1 MKRIFY
7 ILMVCVAANSCSR
20 KKEFTV
26 EGEVSEASGKTLYF
40 EKTGLSR
47 TELLDSVRLG
57 EKGNFRF
64 RQPAVAE
71 PEFYRLR
78 LGSQQITLAIDSNET
93 VQVDATA
100 TDFARGYQV
109 SGSPESEKIKTV
121 TLEGMGL
128 KERMTRYNKMYS
140 DRQLSVG
147 AYSDSLLDAVN
158 DYKAIVVPYIYENPR
173 SATAYF
179 TLFQRIDGLLIFDPF
194 DKADYRAY
202 GAVAT
207 SWDLYH
213 KESERSRQ
221 LTDIALNAFRTHRAP
236 KGDENANIIEAKEQ
250 NQIEIVLPD
259 ITGKTIKLS
268 DMKGKVVLLD
278 FTAYE
283 TEYSAPYNMALA
295 KLYDKFKSKG
305 FDIYQVS
312 LDTDE
317 NFWKVTASNLPWV
330 SVRDQESIYSRFARS
345 YNVTSLPT
353 AFLLDRDGSIVARGT
368 DLKDIES
375 SISKLL

>member
-1 MKRIFY
+1 MTGVQTCALP
-7 ILMVCVAANSCSR
+7 IL
-20 KKEFTV
+20 
-26 EGEVSEASGKTLYF
+26 
-40 EKTGLSR
+40 
-47 TELLDSVRLG
+47 
-57 EKGNFRF
+57 
-64 RQPAVAE
+64 
-71 PEFYRLR
+71 
-78 LGSQQITLAIDSNET
+78 
-93 VQVDATA
+93 
-100 TDFARGYQV
+100 
-109 SGSPESEKIKTV
+109 
-121 TLEGMGL
+121 
-128 KERMTRYNKMYS
+128 
-140 DRQLSVG
+140 
-147 AYSDSLLDAVN
+147 
-158 DYKAIVVPYIYENPR
+158 
-173 SATAYF
+173 
-179 TLFQRIDGLLIFDPF
+179 
-194 DKADYRAY
+194 
-202 GAVAT
+202 
-207 SWDLYH
+207 
-213 KESERSRQ
+213 
-221 LTDIALNAFRTHRAP
+221 
-236 KGDENANIIEAKEQ
+236 EAKEQ

-345 YNVTSLPT
+345 HNVTSLPT